1 MIRLCSLAGYSPT
14 SSDPAWGDLPG
25 YPAGQLLPAKA
36 LRETRKFD
44 VDGGHLRLC
53 RRVYTGLRDLGKSV
67 QWPAGIT
74 SALPLGRKEGGGL
87 LTLLRGWSRGI
98 LTSVLWTLCAGPG
111 LPCTAQVEQLASGG
125 GHFLLQKPVVLRYF
139 LAFDLHGL

>member
-1 MIRLCSLAGYSPT
+1 M
-14 SSDPAWGDLPG
+14 
-25 YPAGQLLPAKA
+25 
-36 LRETRKFD
+36 
-44 VDGGHLRLC
+44 DGGHLRLC
-53 RRVYTGLRDLGKSV
+53 RQVHTGLRDLGKSV

-98 LTSVLWTLCAGPG
+98 LTSVLWTLCTGPG

-125 GHFLLQKPVVLRYF
+125 GHVSLQKPVVLRYF